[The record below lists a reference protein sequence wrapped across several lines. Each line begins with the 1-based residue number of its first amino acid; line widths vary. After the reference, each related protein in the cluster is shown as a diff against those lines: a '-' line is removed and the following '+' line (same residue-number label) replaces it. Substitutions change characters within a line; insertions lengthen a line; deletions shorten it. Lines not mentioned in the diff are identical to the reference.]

1 MQALLLELVDLDK
14 KTTCMQTIVSYVGLF
29 FRDIRHFKLFL
40 FLLLLL
46 GQPGFHHDV
55 AEELV
60 ICGDEKVKN
69 FAHLVV
75 SVCHL
80 EKLDQI

>member
-1 MQALLLELVDLDK
+1 VQALLLELVDLDK
-14 KTTCMQTIVSYVGLF
+14 KTTCMQTIISYVGLF
-29 FRDIRHFKLFL
+29 FCNISLFELFL

-46 GQPGFHHDV
+46 GQPGLHHDV

-60 ICGDEKVKN
+60 ICGNEKVKN

-80 EKLDQI
+80 EKLD